1 MERDLS
7 AFVMPEGW
15 FAPFYYR
22 RVNELF
28 DDRFSGNGYYPNDD
42 DDTTDAIVNL
52 QVFLDENRRV
62 RDLEY
67 YKVYDLTE
75 GHGRPT
81 TQEDELNRTDEK
93 KLAKALE
100 ECTIST
106 AEEELEQLL
115 KKTAEKA
122 LPDGWKIQ
130 NATKKAISFSD
141 KQGKEIAISRA
152 IITKAIDISHM
163 YIDIINR
170 KEFWTANRRYL
181 KTEYAEPI
189 MALLS
194 LIDIK
199 KYYNYET
206 LVEQA
211 QARFD
216 ASEEKVRVIALLEAS
231 ESGDLKAAKDEL
243 KHIRKNPGHQNEM
256 RQALYNAL
264 ERKDEEM
271 ARLLVSK
278 GIDLNQ
284 SVYHNGRWYGIME
297 FVLKSELDSIFQLC
311 LKTGY
316 QPDGFWNKNLIRIA
330 YSIGRQDY
338 ATKLLNAGTCFE
350 VEKED
355 VEQIGIDTIS
365 GWMKYIPNVKL
376 TYNVLPMFYNAGK
389 KAIVRRAITKPSGIK
404 DSETHGYVRFILDT
418 GDIDLMQLYCDQGY
432 PGVPS
437 FPCFYLSNTKCFSH
451 PWTKFYTVGL
461 FADQRAINIFV
472 SHSINACIENR
483 DVKGLAYLLDEMHGN
498 LEKEHMEKFIDVLQK
513 SNIDETMAAL
523 QKGDNKNV
531 QGLIQYM
538 LQNVRFV
545 YDKATCYMGR
555 EVSPE
560 EMRKHEVVDSAAY
573 QLLIYILEEDNP
585 KYVKMAI
592 DYQRSL
598 IMEPGAFYGVY
609 NAIKESKHKELR
621 DTIYGM
627 IAPAAR
633 TIADTWGEPDHF
645 VYDYQ
650 VDEEVEEAKAFLKE
664 ISSI

>member
-7 AFVMPEGW
+7 AFIMPEGW

-22 RVNELF
+22 QVNELF

-52 QVFLDENRRV
+52 QVFLDKNRRV
-62 RDLEY
+62 KDLEY

-75 GHGRPT
+75 GHGRPI
-81 TQEDELNRTDEK
+81 TQEDELNRNDEK

-115 KKTAEKA
+115 KKAAEKA

-130 NATKKAISFSD
+130 NVTKKAISFSD
-141 KQGKEIAISRA
+141 KQEKEIAISRA

-216 ASEEKVRVIALLEAS
+216 ASEEKVRVIALLKAS

-297 FVLKSELDSIFQLC
+297 FVLKSEIDSILQLC

-316 QPDGFWNKNLIRIA
+316 QPDGFWNKNLVRIA

-404 DSETHGYVRFILDT
+404 DSETHGYAW
-418 GDIDLMQLYCDQGY
+418 M
-432 PGVPS
+432 
-437 FPCFYLSNTKCFSH
+437 K
-451 PWTKFYTVGL
+451 
-461 FADQRAINIFV
+461 
-472 SHSINACIENR
+472 
-483 DVKGLAYLLDEMHGN
+483 
-498 LEKEHMEKFIDVLQK
+498 
-513 SNIDETMAAL
+513 
-523 QKGDNKNV
+523 
-531 QGLIQYM
+531 
-538 LQNVRFV
+538 
-545 YDKATCYMGR
+545 
-555 EVSPE
+555 
-560 EMRKHEVVDSAAY
+560 
-573 QLLIYILEEDNP
+573 
-585 KYVKMAI
+585 
-592 DYQRSL
+592 
-598 IMEPGAFYGVY
+598 
-609 NAIKESKHKELR
+609 
-621 DTIYGM
+621 
-627 IAPAAR
+627 
-633 TIADTWGEPDHF
+633 
-645 VYDYQ
+645 
-650 VDEEVEEAKAFLKE
+650 
-664 ISSI
+664 